1 MKLELC
7 VENIQAAQEAQKNKF
22 DSIEINSALHL
33 GGLTPSMG
41 LIKELAKI
49 KNLEKNVMIRPRSGG
64 FIYSEDEY
72 KLMLSELK
80 EIIDLDIDGIVFGF
94 LNKDLTINMDR
105 TKEFVDLIHKAGKK
119 AIFHRAIDNCL
130 DYEEAIKQL
139 IDLHV
144 DRILTSGQKERAIE
158 AKDILAKMQALYG
171 DKIEIVVGAGV
182 GPDNIIDL
190 IDSTEAVYYHASAR
204 EKILDMSSAINVDYS
219 LGDFDYYSV
228 DIGKIKAL
236 GDLKKKLL
244 ENLK

>member
-7 VENIQAAQEAQKNKF
+7 VENIQGAVEAQKNKF

-41 LIKELAKI
+41 LIKELSKLKDI
-49 KNLEKNVMIRPRSGG
+49 EKNVMIRPRSGG

-72 KLMLSELK
+72 KLMLSDLK
-80 EIIDLDIDGIVFGF
+80 EMNDLDIDGIVFGF
-94 LNKDLTINMDR
+94 LNEDLTIDMER
-105 TKEFVDLIHKAGKK
+105 TKEFVDLIHEAGKK

-130 DYEEAIKQL
+130 DYEETIKQL

-144 DRILTSGQKERAIE
+144 DRILTSGQKEKAIE
-158 AKDILAKMQALYG
+158 AKDMLARMQALYG

-190 IDSTEAVYYHASAR
+190 LDSTEVVYYHASAR
-204 EKILDMSSAINVDYS
+204 VKSLDMSSAINVDYS
-219 LGDFDYYSV
+219 LDDFDYYGV
-228 DIGKIKAL
+228 DLEKIKAL
-236 GDLKKKLL
+236 AELKKKLL
-244 ENLK
+244 ENL

>member
-7 VENIQAAQEAQKNKF
+7 VENIQGAVEAQKNKF

-41 LIKELAKI
+41 LIKELSKLKDI
-49 KNLEKNVMIRPRSGG
+49 EKNVMIRPRSGG

-72 KLMLSELK
+72 KLMLSDLK
-80 EIIDLDIDGIVFGF
+80 EMNDLDIDGIVFGF
-94 LNKDLTINMDR
+94 LNEDLTIDTER
-105 TKEFVDLIHKAGKK
+105 TKEFVDLIHEAGKK

-130 DYEEAIKQL
+130 DYEETIKQL

-144 DRILTSGQKERAIE
+144 DRILTSGQKEKAIE
-158 AKDILAKMQALYG
+158 AKDMLARMQALYG

-190 IDSTEAVYYHASAR
+190 LDSTEVVYYHASAR
-204 EKILDMSSAINVDYS
+204 VKSLDMSSAINVDYS
-219 LGDFDYYSV
+219 LGDFDYYDV
-228 DIGKIKAL
+228 DLEKIKAL
-236 GDLKKKLL
+236 AELKKKLL
-244 ENLK
+244 ENL